1 MNSDALARKCVE
13 DLERQMTD
21 SHLILC
27 RTQGKAPLYFA
38 GYHKRTRAPLYT
50 FDASLARRFALDDK
64 MLLDAFVLHLKRA
77 HAHHVFPVRHA
88 NHAARR

>member
-1 MNSDALARKCVE
+1 
-13 DLERQMTD
+13 
-21 SHLILC
+21 
-27 RTQGKAPLYFA
+27 
-38 GYHKRTRAPLYT
+38 
-50 FDASLARRFALDDK
+50 